1 MIAGRTASD
10 PPRRDVAR
18 RRINWALIQAPVLM
32 QPNGVRIPGD
42 EFLDRQIVN
51 DGRTRN
57 SLLLPLDKDGHEFLL
72 SLAPRSLFGSGSF
85 ASWTGHFA
93 FLLRVRHRMQ

>member
-42 EFLDRQIVN
+42 EFLDGQALNQLRL
-51 DGRTRN
+51 RN
-57 SLLLPLDKDGHEFLL
+57 PLLPSVNEDRHVLL
-72 SLAPRSLFGSGSF
+72 PSLAPRALFGGGSF
-85 ASWTGHFA
+85 AFRLGPCAIF
-93 FLLRVRHRMQ
+93 LRV